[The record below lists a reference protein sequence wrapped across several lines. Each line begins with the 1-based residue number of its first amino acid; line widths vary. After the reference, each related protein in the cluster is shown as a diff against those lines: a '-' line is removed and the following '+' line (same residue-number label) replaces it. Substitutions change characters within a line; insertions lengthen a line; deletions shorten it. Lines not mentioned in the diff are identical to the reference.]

1 MDAQI
6 YLEEH
11 LLWESR
17 GNVAGMGNSTS
28 SKKNMVAIRKRQKH
42 LLLKELPGSCPSSS
56 DEKKRLLGQGLYE
69 LGDFRE
75 AANAWLIIEEKT
87 AQDLALEELGYSYY
101 WLALAQKKNVEDYQL
116 EAEEKAS
123 ILDLLRK
130 ACALPA
136 CPAEAFLWLDNLVRR
151 AENDD

>member
-1 MDAQI
+1 M
-6 YLEEH
+6 
-11 LLWESR
+11 
-17 GNVAGMGNSTS
+17 T
-28 SKKNMVAIRKRQKH
+28 
-42 LLLKELPGSCPSSS
+42 PS

-87 AQDLALEELGYSYY
+87 AQDLALIGVVFLYLEEWGQAVLHLQASLQLEELGYSYY